1 MKKANLEK
9 LIIGFLLGVC
19 LMLAIGA
26 SGEVSSRGVGTYELS
41 AGANFSVY
49 VLNTQTGQL
58 WFVDGTGGN
67 WQARGHASGA
77 EEVVPMP
84 MAVRDT
90 RPGRISEASWNWS
103 K

>member
-1 MKKANLEK
+1 MKKVDLEK
-9 LIIGFLLGVC
+9 LVIAFLLGVC

-26 SGEVSSRGVGTYELS
+26 GGEVSSGDVGTYQLS
-41 AGANFSVY
+41 AGTNFSVY

-77 EEVVPMP
+77 EAVVPMP
-84 MAVRDT
+84 TAVRDT

>member
-1 MKKANLEK
+1 MKKVNFEK
-9 LIIGFLLGVC
+9 FVIGFLLGVC

-26 SGEVSSRGVGTYELS
+26 GGEVSSQAVGTYELS
-41 AGANFSVY
+41 AGTDFSVY

-58 WFVDGTGGN
+58 WFVDRDGGN
-67 WQARGHASGA
+67 WQVRGHASGA
-77 EEVVPMP
+77 GEVVPMP
-84 MAVRDT
+84 TAVRDT